1 MSKRDYL
8 FQKGGKD
15 RRGRRESFFLLLLGE
30 PRRGSRHNSELEEGK
45 GLGCLGK
52 GEESRQERKEQRE
65 FSRYFMA
72 LEEGEGVGE
81 ELEEEEDG
89 RGRGRH

>member
-15 RRGRRESFFLLLLGE
+15 SRRGRRESFLLLLGE

-52 GEESRQERKEQRE
+52 GGRVPSGTKRAKGV
-65 FSRYFMA
+65 FTVLYGTGG
-72 LEEGEGVGE
+72 EGERE
-81 ELEEEEDG
+81 
-89 RGRGRH
+89 